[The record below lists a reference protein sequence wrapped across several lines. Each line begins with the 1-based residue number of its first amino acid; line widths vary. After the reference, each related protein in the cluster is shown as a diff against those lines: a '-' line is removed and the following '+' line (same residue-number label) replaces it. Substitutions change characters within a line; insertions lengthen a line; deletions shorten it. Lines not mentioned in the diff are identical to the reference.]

1 MKVSPELQ
9 NIMQAAYHYATKM
22 NHEFIMP
29 EHILYASLSFDLTKE
44 IMEQCNIDINE
55 LEQNI
60 ELFFKKELAP
70 DPGALDPEAQGPD
83 PNAEAETKKADPIET
98 VGLRTVINQAAVQT
112 EISQK
117 KEMDIGDILIAIL
130 DLEQSHA
137 SYYLKKAGLQRLE
150 LLEVISHGLLP
161 SEPVR
166 EPGDDAMPHAVRP
179 DKKPTARPTALD
191 SFTTNLTQRALSGKM
206 DPCIGRDDIIQR
218 TLQVLCRRLK
228 NNPILVGDAG
238 VGKTTIAEGLTQRI
252 AEEKV
257 PGLLKGYQIYSLD
270 MGALIAGTRYRGDF
284 EERMKHVL
292 AELKKKSKVIL
303 FIDEIHTIIGAGA
316 VTGSGIDVSSLLKP
330 VLQTGELRCMG
341 SSTYE
346 NYKKYFEK
354 DNALV
359 RRFQQIEVAEPT
371 IKESFS
377 ILFGLRKRYEEYHN
391 VKYTDEALKA
401 AVELSAQHIN
411 DRRLPDK
418 AIDVIDEAGAHTR
431 MHPVEQEAGKS
442 EPIVISGEEI
452 EKIVAS
458 IAKIP
463 QKSIT
468 SSEKDKLKSLEPDLE
483 KVIFGQNMAVRTVVQ
498 AVKRSRAGF
507 KGPDKPVASFL
518 FTGPT
523 GVGKTELA
531 RQLANI
537 LGIALHRFDMSE
549 YQEKHT
555 VARLIGSPPG
565 YVGYDEGGLLTD
577 TIRRT
582 PHAVLLLDEVEKAHP
597 DVFNVLLQIMDYATL
612 TDNTGK
618 KADFRNVILIMTSNA
633 GSRDFEK
640 PFLGFS
646 QEKDMKSTSN
656 KDVERIFTP
665 EFRNRLDSIVNF
677 NQLNDNILLKIVN
690 KELKLFNAQL
700 KEKNI
705 HLKVTPKCKKW
716 LGKKGYSKKFG
727 ARNIARVV
735 QENIKD
741 YFVEEVLFGALAEG
755 GKAVADIV
763 DNKVKIE
770 II

>member
-1 MKVSPELQ
+1 MKVNQELQ
-9 NIMQAAYHYATKM
+9 DIMQAAYHYAMKM
-22 NHEFIMP
+22 KHEFVMP
-29 EHILYASLSFDLTKE
+29 EHLLYVSLSFDLTEE

-55 LEQNI
+55 LKRNI
-60 ELFFKKELAP
+60 ESFFKKEV
-70 DPGALDPEAQGPD
+70 
-83 PNAEAETKKADPIET
+83 PIRVEDAVPVET
-98 VGLRTVINQAAVQT
+98 VGFQTVINQAAMQT
-112 EISQK
+112 EISRK
-117 KEMDIGDILIAIL
+117 EEMDIGDILVAIL

-137 SYYLKKAGLQRLE
+137 SYYLKKTGLNRLE
-150 LLEVISHGLLP
+150 LLEVISHGVFS
-161 SEPVR
+161 SEPVD
-166 EPGDDAMPHAVRP
+166 EPGDDSSPEVTAGT
-179 DKKPTARPTALD
+179 DKKPKARPTALD
-191 SFTTNLTQRALSGKM
+191 SFTTDLTQRALSGKM

-238 VGKTTIAEGLTQRI
+238 VGKTTIAEGLVQKI
-252 AEEKV
+252 AEQKV
-257 PGLLKGYQIYSLD
+257 PDLLKGFQVYSLD
-270 MGALIAGTRYRGDF
+270 MGSIIAGTRYRGDF
-284 EERMKHVL
+284 EERMKCVL
-292 AELKKKSKVIL
+292 AELKKKPKVIL

-316 VTGSGIDVSSLLKP
+316 VSGSALDASSLLKP
-330 VLQTGELRCMG
+330 VLQTGELRCIG

-359 RRFQQIEVAEPT
+359 RRFQKIEVSEPSIEDT
-371 IKESFS
+371 CR
-377 ILFGLRKRYEEYHN
+377 ILFGLRKRYEEYHQ
-391 VKYTDEALKA
+391 VSYTDEALKT
-401 AVELSAQHIN
+401 AVKLSAQYIN

-418 AIDVIDEAGAHTR
+418 AIDVIDEAGAYTR
-431 MHPVEQEAGKS
+431 IQSAGQKEDKKPV
-442 EPIVISGEEI
+442 VITGHEI
-452 EKIVAS
+452 EKVVAA

-463 QKSIT
+463 EKSIT
-468 SSEKDKLKSLEPDLE
+468 SSEKDKLKGIEADL
-483 KVIFGQNMAVRTVVQ
+483 KKRIFGQNSAVQTVTQ

-507 KGPDKPVASFL
+507 KDPDKPVASFL

-523 GVGKTELA
+523 GVGKTELT

-549 YQEKHT
+549 YQEQHT

-577 TIRRT
+577 AIRRT
-582 PHAVLLLDEVEKAHP
+582 PHAVLLLDEIEKAHP

-646 QEKDMKSTSN
+646 QKKDMKSASN

-665 EFRNRLDSIVNF
+665 EFRNRLDSIVSF
-677 NQLNDNILLKIVN
+677 DRLNDNIILRIVD
-690 KELKLFNAQL
+690 KELKLFKAQL
-700 KEKNI
+700 KDKNI

-716 LGKKGYSKKFG
+716 LGEKGHSEKFG
-727 ARNIARVV
+727 ARNVARAV

-741 YFVEEVLFGALAEG
+741 FFVEEVLFGDLSEG
-755 GKAVADIV
+755 GKAVADII
-763 DNKVKIE
+763 DNKVKIVVT
-770 II
+770 I